1 MIYDPSTGNVVLF
14 GGSNGNGG
22 GDLGDTWTWNG
33 ATWVQLSQLSSPIAR
48 FGASIACDPVA
59 GNVVLFGGVNGS
71 SSFLAD
77 TWTWS
82 GTTWTEQTPIIHPS
96 NRWCASLSY
105 DPATGYAVLF
115 GGDNNGALV
124 NDTWAWSGSTWVQQ
138 APSVSPSPRV
148 CAAIKGHLAV
158 STCVHDH
165 ERLTSVYCN
174 LGLVPLPG
182 GV

>member
-1 MIYDPSTGNVVLF
+1 MDMERGYL
-14 GGSNGNGG
+14 
-22 GDLGDTWTWNG
+22 G
-33 ATWVQLSQLSSPIAR
+33 ATVPTIKPYRPIRRFDRVRPGCRERGALRRRQREQFLSCRHLDVELS
-48 FGASIACDPVA
+48 
-59 GNVVLFGGVNGS
+59 
-71 SSFLAD
+71 
-77 TWTWS
+77 
-82 GTTWTEQTPIIHPS
+82 TWTEQTPIIHPS

-115 GGDNNGALV
+115 SGDNNGTLV
-124 NDTWAWSGSTWVQQ
+124 NDTCAWSGSTWVQQ